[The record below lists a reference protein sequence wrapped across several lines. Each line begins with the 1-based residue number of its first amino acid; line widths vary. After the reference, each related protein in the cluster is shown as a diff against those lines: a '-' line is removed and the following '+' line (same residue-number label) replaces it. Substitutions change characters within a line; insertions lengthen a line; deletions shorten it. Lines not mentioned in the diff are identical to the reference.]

1 MPSNSQTVLVVG
13 ASLERRM
20 QFWARKPKVC
30 AKLDSSTKLGP
41 CMIGGKTRERGTDLD
56 LRVRQAPRSCLSP
69 LVMWANSGTLNLPRY
84 CSSVDH
90 ARQLASSP
98 APERATGPDLAHWG
112 HYSLFGDILSHSSSF
127 WSSARESWSDL
138 TGTSL
143 WVFDWLAASDVSSPV
158 RVKCQGWAGV
168 ASSNK
173 SFQGTS
179 DWKSYHILFPGIT
192 PRIPFWPGF

>member
-20 QFWARKPKVC
+20 HFWARKPKVC

-41 CMIGGKTRERGTDLD
+41 CMIGGKTREGGTDLD

-69 LVMWANSGTLNLPRY
+69 LVMWTNSGTLNLPRY
-84 CSSVDH
+84 CSSMDH

-98 APERATGPDLAHWG
+98 APERATGPDSAHWG

-127 WSSARESWSDL
+127 WSSARESWLDL
-138 TGTSL
+138 NRDISLGL
-143 WVFDWLAASDVSSPV
+143 WVACSFWCVQS
-158 RVKCQGWAGV
+158 CQGEV
-168 ASSNK
+168 
-173 SFQGTS
+173 
-179 DWKSYHILFPGIT
+179 
-192 PRIPFWPGF
+192 PRMSWSGFFK